1 MLKHGKTYDEVYAS
15 FRWRVPRYLNI
26 GVDVCD
32 KWADERYRLA
42 LIYEDEGGRV
52 EKYTFWDIRRLS
64 NRLANVL
71 KAYGIERGDRVG
83 ILLPQCPEAA
93 LSHVAVYKTGAIAI
107 PLFTLFGPDALEYRL
122 GNSEA
127 KAVITD
133 GANVEKVL
141 AIREKLPLLKTLI
154 VTK

>member
-83 ILLPQCPEAA
+83 ILLTQ
-93 LSHVAVYKTGAIAI
+93 
-107 PLFTLFGPDALEYRL
+107 
-122 GNSEA
+122 
-127 KAVITD
+127 
-133 GANVEKVL
+133 
-141 AIREKLPLLKTLI
+141 
-154 VTK
+154 